1 MKKCILF
8 LVAVLCFSACKTD
21 LTDIEKRIEEIEKQG
36 KTLEEQ
42 NQEYQEQLNDLKNQ
56 GNQIS
61 EEARKRQEENE
72 KIQQQL
78 RELEDSLH
86 YVEPY
91 LYTMEF
97 VAADNPY
104 QLIEN
109 TPCTII
115 GDSVVECRIL
125 NITDDRM
132 LIPRFTFQGSVV
144 TINGEE
150 AESGKKAYDFS
161 TPVVLS
167 VITASKIK
175 DYVVYVNSYTGLPSV
190 WLDTNS
196 HVNVANANQYYGGS
210 IKIIDG
216 PKTRAGS
223 GVTKASVKI
232 MGLSPIRWY
241 RPDFILSNSEDLLL
255 AKNGYFLKFN
265 NNISLFNEPKGTTW
279 RLLPNLND
287 MTFLH
292 NQTAFFM
299 GRISKLEYTPRAH
312 YVDMFMNS
320 RFFGNYVMTERPDLT
335 EERVNIGSDG
345 FILNI
350 GSDEAGQ
357 YFYGTYLE
365 RPVTVMAPGSPSAEY
380 VSYANDFVVKA
391 ENALFSSNF
400 TDENAGWQKYMDMDS
415 FVDWYLINEIARNQ
429 DGAFSKNCLM
439 NLARGGKLK
448 MGPLWDFEK
457 AFGNTTKK
465 EPAEGFVIKGVKWYE
480 RLFQDPAFVAK
491 VKEHFDYFYTHQQDI
506 LSEINANAEYLRY
519 SVKEDDYRWD
529 TYAGYKSSTVSVW
542 AAYGSMVDYMKQWL
556 VARMDWLKKEFDAM

>member
-491 VKEHFDYFYTHQQDI
+491 VKERFDYFYTHQQDI
-506 LSEINANAEYLRY
+506 LSEINVNAEYLRY

>member
-36 KTLEEQ
+36 KTLEQQ

-241 RPDFILSNSEDLLL
+241 RPDYILSNSEDLLL

-491 VKEHFDYFYTHQQDI
+491 VKERFDYFYTHQQDI

>member
-465 EPAEGFVIKGVKWYE
+465 EPAEGFVIKGVKWYD

-491 VKEHFDYFYTHQQDI
+491 VKERFDYFYTHQQDI

>member
-196 HVNVANANQYYGGS
+196 HVNVANTNQYYGGS

-491 VKEHFDYFYTHQQDI
+491 VKERFDYFYTHQQDI
-506 LSEINANAEYLRY
+506 LSEINVNAEYLRY

>member
-1 MKKCILF
+1 MKKCFLF
-8 LVAVLCFSACKTD
+8 LLAVLCFSACKTD

-36 KTLEEQ
+36 KDLEQQ
-42 NQEYQEQLNDLKNQ
+42 NKEYQEQLNDLKNQ

-109 TPCTII
+109 TPCTIV

-125 NITDDRM
+125 NITEDRM

-144 TINGEE
+144 TINGEQ

-161 TPVVLS
+161 KPVVLS

-216 PKTRAGS
+216 PKTRAGT
-223 GVTKASVKI
+223 GITKASVKI

-255 AKNGYFLKFN
+255 AKNGYLLKFN
-265 NNISLFNEPKGTTW
+265 NNISLFDEPKGTTW

-292 NQTAFFM
+292 NQTAFYM
-299 GRISKLEYTPRAH
+299 GKISCLDYTPRAH

-320 RFFGNYVMTERPDLT
+320 RFFGNYVLTERPDLS
-335 EERVNIGSDG
+335 EERVNVGSDG
-345 FILNI
+345 FVLNI
-350 GSDEAGQ
+350 GSDESGQ
-357 YFYGTYLE
+357 YFYSNYLE
-365 RPVTVMAPGSPSAEY
+365 RPVTVMAPASPSAEY
-380 VSYANDFVVKA
+380 VSYANEFVVKA
-391 ENALFSSNF
+391 ESALFSSNF

-465 EPAEGFVIKGVKWYE
+465 EPAEGFVIKNVKWFE

-491 VKEHFDYFYTHQQDI
+491 VKERFDYFYTHQQDI
-506 LSEINANAEYLRY
+506 LSEINDNAEYLRY

-556 VARMDWLKKEFDAM
+556 VARMDWLKKEYDAM

>member
-8 LVAVLCFSACKTD
+8 LGAVLCFSACKTD

-36 KTLEEQ
+36 KNLEQQ

-115 GDSVVECRIL
+115 GDSVAECRIL

-241 RPDFILSNSEDLLL
+241 RPDYILSNSEDLLL

-480 RLFQDPAFVAK
+480 RLFQDPAFVTK
-491 VKEHFDYFYTHQQDI
+491 VKERFDYFYTHQQDI
-506 LSEINANAEYLRY
+506 LSEINVNAEYLRY

>member
-8 LVAVLCFSACKTD
+8 LVTILCFSACKTD

-36 KTLEEQ
+36 NELAQQ
-42 NQEYQEQLNDLKNQ
+42 NQNYQNQLNDLKNQ
-56 GNQIS
+56 GDEVS

-72 KIQQQL
+72 KIQQRL
-78 RELEDSLH
+78 RELGDSLN
-86 YVEPY
+86 YVEPF

-97 VAADNPY
+97 VAYDNPY

-115 GDSVVECRIL
+115 GDSAVECRIL
-125 NITDDRM
+125 NITEDKV
-132 LIPRFTFQGSVV
+132 LIPRFTFQGTTVS
-144 TINGEE
+144 INGVE
-150 AESGKKAYDFS
+150 AESGKTAFDFS
-161 TPVVLS
+161 TPVVLTVLTGNTS
-167 VITASKIK
+167 K
-175 DYVVYVNSYTGLPSV
+175 DYVVTVNSYTGLPTV

-196 HVNVANANQYYGGS
+196 HVNIANANQYYGGS

-241 RPDFILSNSEDLLL
+241 RPDYILSNSEDLLL
-255 AKNGYFLKFN
+255 AKNGYMLKFN

-287 MTFLH
+287 LTFIH

-299 GRISKLEYTPRAH
+299 GNMSNLDYTPRAH
-312 YVDMFMNS
+312 HVDMLMNS
-320 RFFGNYVMTERPDLT
+320 RFFGNYLLIERPDLS
-335 EERVNIGSDG
+335 EERVNVGSDG

-350 GSDEAGQ
+350 GSDESGR
-357 YFYGTYLE
+357 YFYGNYLE
-365 RPVTVMAPGSPSAEY
+365 SPVTVMAPGSPSEEY
-380 VSYANDFVVKA
+380 VSYANDFVIRA

-400 TDENAGWQKYMDMDS
+400 TDEDAGWQKYMDMDS
-415 FVDWYLINEIARNQ
+415 FVDWYLINEIAKNQ
-429 DGAFSKNCLM
+429 NGAFKKNCLM
-439 NLARGGKLK
+439 SLARGGKLK
-448 MGPLWDFEK
+448 MGPLWDFET
-457 AFGNTTKK
+457 AFEDFSKHTS
-465 EPAEGFVIKGVKWYE
+465 ADGFVIKDVKWYN

-491 VKEHFDYFYTHQQDI
+491 VKERFDYFYSNQQKILMDI
-506 LSEINANAEYLRY
+506 NENADYLRY
-519 SVKEDDYRWD
+519 SVKEDDNRWD
-529 TYAGYKSSTVSVW
+529 TFAGYKSSTVSVW
-542 AAYGSMVDYMKQWL
+542 GAYGSMVESMKYWL

>member
-36 KTLEEQ
+36 KTLEQQ

-491 VKEHFDYFYTHQQDI
+491 VKERFDYFYTHQQDI

>member
-36 KTLEEQ
+36 KTLEQQ

-320 RFFGNYVMTERPDLT
+320 RF
-335 EERVNIGSDG
+335 
-345 FILNI
+345 
-350 GSDEAGQ
+350 
-357 YFYGTYLE
+357 LE
-365 RPVTVMAPGSPSAEY
+365 
-380 VSYANDFVVKA
+380 
-391 ENALFSSNF
+391 
-400 TDENAGWQKYMDMDS
+400 
-415 FVDWYLINEIARNQ
+415 
-429 DGAFSKNCLM
+429 
-439 NLARGGKLK
+439 
-448 MGPLWDFEK
+448 
-457 AFGNTTKK
+457 TT
-465 EPAEGFVIKGVKWYE
+465 
-480 RLFQDPAFVAK
+480 
-491 VKEHFDYFYTHQQDI
+491 
-506 LSEINANAEYLRY
+506 
-519 SVKEDDYRWD
+519 
-529 TYAGYKSSTVSVW
+529 
-542 AAYGSMVDYMKQWL
+542 
-556 VARMDWLKKEFDAM
+556 

>member
-1 MKKCILF
+1 MKKCFLF
-8 LVAVLCFSACKTD
+8 LLAVLCFSACKTD

-36 KTLEEQ
+36 KDLEQQ
-42 NQEYQEQLNDLKNQ
+42 NKEYQEQLNDLKNQ

-109 TPCTII
+109 TPCTIV

-125 NITDDRM
+125 NITEDRM

-144 TINGEE
+144 TINGEQ

-161 TPVVLS
+161 KPVVLS

-216 PKTRAGS
+216 PKTRAGT
-223 GVTKASVKI
+223 GITKASVKI

-255 AKNGYFLKFN
+255 AKNGYLLKFN
-265 NNISLFNEPKGTTW
+265 NNISLFDEPKGTTW

-292 NQTAFFM
+292 NQTAFYM
-299 GRISKLEYTPRAH
+299 GRISKLDYTPRAH

-320 RFFGNYVMTERPDLT
+320 RFFGNYVLTERPDLS
-335 EERVNIGSDG
+335 EERVNVGSDG
-345 FILNI
+345 FVLNI
-350 GSDEAGQ
+350 GSDESGQ
-357 YFYGTYLE
+357 YFYSNYLE
-365 RPVTVMAPGSPSAEY
+365 RPVTVMAPASPSAEY
-380 VSYANDFVVKA
+380 VSYANEFVVKA
-391 ENALFSSNF
+391 ESALFSSNF

-465 EPAEGFVIKGVKWYE
+465 EPAEGFVIKNVKWFE

-491 VKEHFDYFYTHQQDI
+491 VKERFDYFYTHQQDI
-506 LSEINANAEYLRY
+506 LSEINDNAEYLRY

-556 VARMDWLKKEFDAM
+556 VARMDWLKKEYDAM

>member
-491 VKEHFDYFYTHQQDI
+491 VKERFDYFYTHQQDI

>member
-391 ENALFSSNF
+391 ENALFSSSF

-491 VKEHFDYFYTHQQDI
+491 VKERFDYFYTHQQDI

>member
-491 VKEHFDYFYTHQQDI
+491 IKERFDYFYTHQQDI

>member
-36 KTLEEQ
+36 KTLEQQ

-491 VKEHFDYFYTHQQDI
+491 IKERFDYFYTHQQDI